1 MDHGLWTKK
10 TMKYTLFTLLS
21 LAASAVV
28 AQVPAP
34 VPPQNH
40 PVVLTGATLHVG
52 NGTVIEQA
60 AVTFEKGKITY
71 AGPASGAPA
80 VANADRIDV
89 SGQHI
94 YPGLIQPN
102 TQLGLNEVESVRAT
116 RDEREV
122 GLLNPNVRALVAYNT
137 DSDVLPTIRANGVLM
152 VQATPL
158 GGTLAGQSSVMQ
170 LDAWNWED
178 AVIKADE
185 GQHLNW
191 PALPGPTVPAAT
203 AAELTR
209 EREKLLQELT
219 ALFQDA
225 AVYQPGSFD
234 KQNFK
239 LAAMKGLFDGSKKLY
254 LHANYAKEIIEGVRF
269 AQKAGVKSIVLV
281 GGRDAWRITDFLRDN
296 QIPVILSGV
305 HALPGLAGDD
315 TDLPYKTPYLL
326 QQAGILYGL
335 DYSASLHGVRNLPFI
350 AGTAAAHGLSP
361 EQALMAVSANTA
373 RILGVDA
380 QVGTIEAGKDAT
392 LVVSAGDLL
401 DMRTNNVTHAFIQ
414 GRHINLTD
422 KQKYL
427 YQKFKAKYEA
437 QK

>member
-1 MDHGLWTKK
+1 MRYKLLTV
-10 TMKYTLFTLLS
+10 LS
-21 LAASAVV
+21 LVAATAV

-34 VPPQNH
+34 VPPQSR
-40 PVVLTGATLHVG
+40 PLVLTGATLHVG

-60 AVTFEKGKITY
+60 AVAFDQGKITY
-71 AGPASGAPA
+71 AGPATGAPA
-80 VANADRIDV
+80 AVNAESIDV

-116 RDEREV
+116 QDVREV

-137 DSDVLPTIRANGVLM
+137 DSEVLPTIRANGVLL
-152 VQATPL
+152 VQVTPQ
-158 GGTLAGQSSVMQ
+158 GGTLSGQSSVMQ

-178 AVIKADE
+178 AVVKADE
-185 GQHLNW
+185 GLHLNW
-191 PALPGPTVPAAT
+191 PALAGPTVPAA
-203 AAELTR
+203 AAADLAR
-209 EREKLLQELT
+209 EREKLLQDLT
-219 ALFQDA
+219 AFFQEA
-225 AVYQPGSFD
+225 AVYHPGSFAR
-234 KQNFK
+234 QNFK

-254 LHANYAKEIIEGVRF
+254 LHANNAKEIIEGVRF
-269 AQKAGVKSIVLV
+269 AQKAGVKSIVVV

-305 HALPGLAGDD
+305 HALPGYAGDD

-350 AGTAAAHGLSP
+350 AGTAAAHGLTK
-361 EQALMAVSANTA
+361 EQALMAISANTA
-373 RILGVDA
+373 RILGIEA
-380 QVGTIEAGKDAT
+380 RVGTIEAGKDAT
-392 LVVSAGDLL
+392 LVVSGGDLL

-414 GRHINLTD
+414 GRRINLTD

-427 YQKFKAKYEA
+427 YQKFKGKYEA
-437 QK
+437 GK